1 MCEDLRNS
9 TPTDIFYE
17 DTLFI
22 FGRFEGFR
30 IESVGKLDRGEVVP
44 AFLFQRVL
52 TERIFR
58 ADTIVVRV

>member
-17 DTLFI
+17 DALFI
-22 FGRFEGFR
+22 LGRFAAFR

-44 AFLFQRVL
+44 AFLFQRAL
-52 TERIFR
+52 AERILQTD
-58 ADTIVVRV
+58 AIVARV